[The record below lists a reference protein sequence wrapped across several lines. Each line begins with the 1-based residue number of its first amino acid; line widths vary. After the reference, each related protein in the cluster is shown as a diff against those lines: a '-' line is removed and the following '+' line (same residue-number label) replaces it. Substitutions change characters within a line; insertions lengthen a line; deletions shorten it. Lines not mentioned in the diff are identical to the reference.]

1 MPTMSSHLNG
11 GGAALDSEIF
21 AIMEDAYRRVC
32 NSITAPLSV
41 RKVIAEKI
49 LELTS
54 GGARDPRALCHD
66 TLAFMHM
73 QGDCE

>member
-1 MPTMSSHLNG
+1 MPSFISHLNG
-11 GGAALDSEIF
+11 GGTAISAEIID
-21 AIMEDAYRRVC
+21 IMEDAYRRVC

-54 GGARDPRALCHD
+54 GGQLDPRTLCHE
-66 TLAFMHM
+66 TLASMHIV
-73 QGDCE
+73 GDCE